1 MHHRFVCLAAL
12 ALLAACGR
20 SNFGNGC
27 EKAVE
32 LPSPWKE
39 MSLPFEEGQ
48 SRVCEASAEELKVR
62 SYTWKAKADAATA
75 LESSL
80 GGAGWTK
87 SRCTGEA
94 CYYAKDGFEVSVQPM
109 DFEVKDKKL
118 VTIAFRH
125 KVDAKAKKGDKQAAA
140 SKKDEPDAGGGG
152 EDKVAAAPSD
162 DSFGIAEC
170 DDYAAKVAECKT
182 FDKSAKAYTMLVDA
196 WKKGIAAGQNDKVA
210 EACTKAA
217 GMFKCPGA

>member
-1 MHHRFVCLAAL
+1 MHHRFVGLAAL
-12 ALLAACGR
+12 VVLAACGR

-39 MSLPFEEGQ
+39 MGLPFEEGQ

-75 LESSL
+75 VKSSL
-80 GGAGWTK
+80 TAAGWTE
-87 SRCTGEA
+87 SRCTGDA

-109 DFEVKDKKL
+109 EFEVKDKKL

-125 KVDAKAKKGDKQAAA
+125 KTDTR
-140 SKKDEPDAGGGG
+140 SKK
-152 EDKVAAAPSD
+152 KSD
-162 DSFGIAEC
+162 QP
-170 DDYAAKVAECKT
+170 T
-182 FDKSAKAYTMLVDA
+182 
-196 WKKGIAAGQNDKVA
+196 
-210 EACTKAA
+210 
-217 GMFKCPGA
+217 